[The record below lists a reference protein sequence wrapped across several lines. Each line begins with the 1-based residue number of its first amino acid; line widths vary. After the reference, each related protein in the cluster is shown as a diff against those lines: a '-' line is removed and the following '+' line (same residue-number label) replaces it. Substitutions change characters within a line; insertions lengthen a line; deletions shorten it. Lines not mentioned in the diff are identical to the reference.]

1 MMAEL
6 PDDVKRW
13 TAKRRQALLMQIW
26 RGETTKVEAA
36 RQHGLTVRE
45 IEEWEE
51 AAMMAMENSLR
62 SRPRDEEAQR
72 EAEIKKLKEKV
83 GVCPNLMC
91 PSLRS
96 SPENPPVAIDLHGR
110 PEASPHGP

>member
-1 MMAEL
+1 MTEL

-45 IEEWEE
+45 VEEWEE
-51 AAMMAMENSLR
+51 SAMAAMENSLR
-62 SRPRDEEAQR
+62 ARPRDEEAQR
-72 EAEIKKLKEKV
+72 EVEIKKLKEKV
-83 GVCPNLMC
+83 GELVM
-91 PSLRS
+91 
-96 SPENPPVAIDLHGR
+96 DLDIYKEAMRGHPFGR
-110 PEASPHGP
+110 KILNESEE